1 MKSDS
6 NKLVGPGDAAAGQ
19 GGNSKEFPKHAAL
32 IGDVLFPMPRARLSA
47 RTILEQSGNGPE
59 YVLVRDHGGPD
70 DVTLS
75 NDDEVDLREGN
86 VFNAVLRC
94 EHVPNGAC
102 NAVAKLAFAL
112 HDSWEVTLIAKQSRE
127 SLIRLFGLPADV
139 ELVRDYESPNDE
151 IIKEGATVLFSE
163 GAVLLARKLSIAVTI
178 NNRPE
183 PVRFS
188 KRRVTGLE
196 IKQTA
201 ISQGVPI
208 EVGFVLY
215 RMGQD
220 GSLSPS
226 IGDDETVILKDCD
239 SFRCLAQDD
248 VS

>member
-1 MKSDS
+1 M
-6 NKLVGPGDAAAGQ
+6 
-19 GGNSKEFPKHAAL
+19 
-32 IGDVLFPMPRARLSA
+32 
-47 RTILEQSGNGPE
+47 
-59 YVLVRDHGGPD
+59 
-70 DVTLS
+70 
-75 NDDEVDLREGN
+75 
-86 VFNAVLRC
+86 
-94 EHVPNGAC
+94 
-102 NAVAKLAFAL
+102 
-112 HDSWEVTLIAKQSRE
+112 
-127 SLIRLFGLPADV
+127 
-139 ELVRDYESPNDE
+139 
-151 IIKEGATVLFSE
+151 LFSE

-208 EVGFVLY
+208 EVCFVLY
-215 RMGQD
+215 RVGKD

-226 IGDDETVILKDCD
+226 IGDDETVTLKDCD